1 MPDTQTATAP
11 SAVVVQDPTLL
22 DQVISQGKMVRDE
35 AQKVYAGHMISQF
48 AVEAEQG
55 MSTEGNLVAAINQRI
70 EQIDQ
75 ILSQQLSLVM
85 HHPDFQAVEATW
97 RGLGHLVKNSET
109 GTELKLRVLDVTKK
123 ELLSDLENPLEFD
136 QTVLFKKLYEEEY
149 GTFGGAPYSV
159 LVGDYEFGRTKQDQ
173 ILLAKMAEVAAAA
186 HAPFIAAAAPGLF
199 DMESFTE
206 LGTPR
211 DLAKIFDSVEM
222 VEWNNFRKSEDSRY
236 VSLVLPHVMMRLP
249 YGKDTVPVEKFSFEE
264 DVSAAS
270 PEDRHKQYLW
280 GNAAWFLAQRM
291 TDAFAKYKWTAAIR
305 GYEGGG
311 KVEGLP
317 VHVFTAEDGDKV
329 MKCPTEVSI
338 TDRREKELDTLGFI
352 SLCHCKG
359 ENYAVFFGGSTA
371 QKPVTYNTHQA
382 NANAR
387 LSALLP
393 YIMAASRFAHY
404 LKVMVREKVG
414 SFESRSS
421 LEKYLNSW
429 IADYVLLNDDA
440 PQSAKAQYP
449 LREARVDVVEVP
461 GKPGAYKATVFLRP
475 HFQLEELTASIR
487 LVAELPAP
495 QA

>member
-1 MPDTQTATAP
+1 
-11 SAVVVQDPTLL
+11 
-22 DQVISQGKMVRDE
+22 
-35 AQKVYAGHMISQF
+35 
-48 AVEAEQG
+48 
-55 MSTEGNLVAAINQRI
+55 
-70 EQIDQ
+70 
-75 ILSQQLSLVM
+75 
-85 HHPDFQAVEATW
+85 
-97 RGLGHLVKNSET
+97 GLNHLVKNSET
-109 GTELKLRVLDVTKK
+109 GTELKLRVLDVSKA
-123 ELLSDLENPLEFD
+123 ELLKDLENPLEFD
-136 QTVLFKKLYEEEY
+136 QTTLFKKLYEEEY

-159 LVGDYEFGRTKQDQ
+159 LVGDYEFGRSKQDVT
-173 ILLAKMAEVAAAA
+173 IVRKMAEVAAAA

-222 VEWNNFRKSEDSRY
+222 VEWNDFRRSEDSRY
-236 VSLVLPHVMMRLP
+236 VALVLPHVMMRLP
-249 YGKDTVPVEKFSFEE
+249 YGKSTVPVEKFAFEE
-264 DVSAAS
+264 DVSKGSA
-270 PEDRHKQYLW
+270 EERHGKYLW

-371 QKPVTYNTHQA
+371 QKPVVYNTNQA

-393 YIMAASRFAHY
+393 YILAASRFAHY

-421 LEKYLNSW
+421 LDKYLNQW

-449 LREARVDVVEVP
+449 LREARVDVTEVP
-461 GKPGAYKATVFLRP
+461 GRPGAYRATVFLRP

-487 LVAELPAP
+487 LVADLPAP
-495 QA
+495 AA